1 MPHFLAAFLLEI
13 KSQLFMPLSPRSR
26 YGQRQMLGRMCGQ
39 EADIL
44 QKTGEFG
51 RCKLPIE
58 DTLIE
63 AIVSFEGPEVILNVL
78 SQILIDKHRV
88 ILPAKEGGLLRRA
101 EQASIHLESRQCI
114 FLFHEATPD

>member
-1 MPHFLAAFLLEI
+1 M
-13 KSQLFMPLSPRSR
+13 R
-26 YGQRQMLGRMCGQ
+26 GQ

-51 RCKLPIE
+51 CRKLSIE

-88 ILPAKEGGLLRRA
+88 ILPAKGGGPAPASGAGFNPLRKSTVRI
-101 EQASIHLESRQCI
+101 SFS
-114 FLFHEATPD
+114 